1 MKETIGRAMMLAGL
15 LVTGIALFVGVFG
28 GHPYLVAKLGGP
40 VRAELWI
47 LAGGAA
53 IFFLGSAVAGL
64 RR

>member
-40 VRAELWI
+40 VRAGVWI
-47 LAGGAA
+47 LGGGAA